1 MEIRNISGTGLAVS
15 RMCLGT
21 MTFGGQTAEPEALR
35 IIDSAIERGVNFFDT
50 ANIYTGGESERIL
63 GKALQGRREGVVIA
77 TKAGGPARRGPN
89 GSGLGRVNIL
99 RSLDE
104 SLKRLDTD
112 YVDLYYL
119 HFHDHATPA
128 AEMVETMTGLVRSGK
143 VRYWG
148 VSNFAA
154 WELCELV
161 HLARE
166 TGGVP
171 PVVTQSVYNPLT
183 RGAEDE
189 LIPFL
194 RAYGLG
200 MTVFN
205 PLAGGLL
212 TGKHSREKAAEG
224 SRMATDRGYA
234 LRYWN
239 ERNFDAVDILAAAA
253 AELGIS
259 LVELCF
265 RWHLGNPR
273 VDAVISGVSSLA
285 QFAEN
290 VGYFDAEPLPAETL
304 AACDRAWALIRGSWF
319 NYHR

>member
-1 MEIRNISGTGLAVS
+1 MEIRNIKGTGLAVS
-15 RMCLGT
+15 RLCLGT
-21 MTFGGQTAEPEALR
+21 MTFGGQTDAAEAGR
-35 IIDSAIERGVNFFDT
+35 IIDAAVDRGVNFFDT

-63 GKALQGRREGVVIA
+63 GKALQGRRDRLVVA
-77 TKAGGPARRGPN
+77 TKAGGPTFRGPN
-89 GSGLGRVNIL
+89 GAGLGRVNIL
-99 RSLDE
+99 RSLEE
-104 SLKRLDTD
+104 SLKRLGTD

-119 HFHDHATPA
+119 HFPDHATPA
-128 AEMVETMTGLVRSGK
+128 EELVETMTDLVRSGK

-161 HLARE
+161 CLAKAA
-166 TGGVP
+166 GGVA

-183 RGAEDE
+183 RGIEDE
-189 LIPFL
+189 LLPLL
-194 RAYGLG
+194 RARKIGL
-200 MTVFN
+200 TVFN

-212 TGKHSREKAAEG
+212 TGKHCRDKAAEG

-234 LRYWN
+234 HRYWN
-239 ERNFDAVDILAAAA
+239 ERNFDAIDTLTAAAE
-253 AELGIS
+253 ELGIS

-265 RWHLGNPR
+265 RWHLGNPC

-285 QFAEN
+285 QFEEN
-290 VGYFDAEPLPAETL
+290 AGYFDTEPLPAETL
-304 AACDRAWALIRGSWF
+304 AACDAAWASLKGAWF

>member
-1 MEIRNISGTGLAVS
+1 MEVRNIKGTGLAVS
-15 RMCLGT
+15 RLCLGT

-35 IIDSAIERGVNFFDT
+35 IIDAAVDAGVNFFDT

-63 GKALQGRREGVVIA
+63 GKAIQGRRERLVIA
-77 TKAGGPARRGPN
+77 TKAGGPTYQGPN
-89 GSGLGRVNIL
+89 GAGLGRVSIL

-119 HFHDHATPA
+119 HFPDPNTPA
-128 AEMVETMTGLVRSGK
+128 AEMVETMTSLVRSGK

-154 WELCELV
+154 WQLCELV

-166 TGGVP
+166 TGGVA

-183 RGAEDE
+183 RGVEDE
-189 LIPFL
+189 LFPFL
-194 RAYGLG
+194 RAYSMG

-212 TGKHSREKAAEG
+212 TGKHSRDKAAEG
-224 SRMATDRGYA
+224 SRMANDRGYA

-239 ERNFDAVDILAAAA
+239 ARNFDAIDVLTAAAKD
-253 AELGIS
+253 LGVS

-265 RWHLGNPR
+265 RWHLGNPC

-285 QFAEN
+285 QFEEN
-290 VGYFDAEPLPAETL
+290 AGYFDAAPLPAETL
-304 AACDRAWALIRGSWF
+304 AECDRVWKLIRGDWF